1 MSTWLVAD
9 VGGTNVR
16 FALADA
22 AAARPLQ
29 MESVRLRRVVEF
41 ASLEEAASRYAHEM
55 DVPLAGAV
63 FAVAGHVVD
72 GEVQLTNHAWSI
84 SSVRLSVALG
94 GVPVELMND
103 FAAASV
109 AWTLRDEDSVLRMQ
123 ATRARPLAEQ
133 QRLACTIGGPGTG
146 LGVAALR
153 MQGERATVIET
164 EGGHVAFAPG
174 DDEQIGVLRL
184 LRERFGQHVST
195 ERLLSGPGLSNL
207 HQALCALHGA
217 SAAMTTPEQLIEN
230 ARAQRDDMSRRAVQM
245 FCQVL
250 ASVLGDF
257 VLAHG
262 SWEGAYLVGSL
273 SQSLRPWLSE
283 DSFRRNFESKGR
295 FRDNLSRVPLWLV
308 THAQPGLL
316 GSAGY
321 ALRAQRLLTTA

>member
-1 MSTWLVAD
+1 MPTWLVAD

-22 AAARPLQ
+22 ALARPLQ
-29 MESVRLRRVVEF
+29 MDSVRLRRVVEF

-55 DVPLAGAV
+55 AVPLAGAV

-72 GEVQLTNHAWSI
+72 GEVQLTNHAWSV
-84 SSVRLSVALG
+84 SAVRLSVALG
-94 GVPVELMND
+94 GVPVELVND
-103 FAAASV
+103 FAAASMAV
-109 AWTLRDEDSVLRMQ
+109 TLLDDESAVGLPTAHPR
-123 ATRARPLAEQ
+123 TAR
-133 QRLACTIGGPGTG
+133 QRQACTIVGPGTG

-153 MQGERATVIET
+153 VQGDQATVIET

-207 HQALCALHGA
+207 HQALCMLHGA
-217 SAAMTTPEQLIEN
+217 SASMSTPEQLIEN

-250 ASVLGDF
+250 ASALGDF

-262 SWEGAYLVGSL
+262 SWDGAYLVGSL
-273 SQSLRPWLSE
+273 SQSLRPWLGE
-283 DSFRRNFESKGR
+283 DTFRRQFESKGR

-308 THAQPGLL
+308 THPQPGLL
-316 GSAGY
+316 GGAGY
-321 ALRAQRLLTTA
+321 ALRAHRLLRTA